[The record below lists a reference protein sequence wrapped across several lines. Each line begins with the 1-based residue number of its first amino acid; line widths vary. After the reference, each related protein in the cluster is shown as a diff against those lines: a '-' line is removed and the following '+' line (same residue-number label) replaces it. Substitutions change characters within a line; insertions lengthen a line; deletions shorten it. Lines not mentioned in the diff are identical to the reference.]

1 MRRLTPLLTL
11 ALLSAVILA
20 GCAGGPKKIPPETNL
35 YHRAQDALTV
45 ENWRAA
51 TASLRSL
58 ISTYPFGKYATQ
70 GRLDLIYAYYRNN
83 QTTEAAKQADDFVK
97 ENPNSPYAAYALFL
111 KGIAYAN
118 ALQRGPL
125 DSIFHVNLA
134 DRDPLDQQQAYTT
147 FRQLI
152 ERYPHSKYARQA
164 RQWMV
169 FVRNRLAQFNL
180 TLARFYQQRRQWVAA
195 TMHASDI
202 VTQFPDTTAAK
213 PAFRILIRSYQ
224 ALGETELAAD
234 AQAWYNYNYR
244 DGTRSTPAPVA
255 GTASSAD
262 H

>member
-1 MRRLTPLLTL
+1 M
-11 ALLSAVILA
+11 
-20 GCAGGPKKIPPETNL
+20 
-35 YHRAQDALTV
+35 
-45 ENWRAA
+45 ENWRIA

-70 GRLDLIYAYYRNN
+70 GRIDLIYAYYRNN
-83 QTTEAAKQADDFVK
+83 QTDEAAKQADNFVK
-97 ENPNSPYAAYALFL
+97 ENPDSPYAAYALFL

-125 DSIFHVNLA
+125 GTVFRVNLA
-134 DRDPLDQQQAYTT
+134 DRDPLDQQQAYTA
-147 FRQLI
+147 FKQLTK
-152 ERYPHSKYARQA
+152 RYPHSKYALQA
-164 RQWMV
+164 KQWMV

-195 TMHASDI
+195 AMHASAI
-202 VTQFPDTTAAK
+202 MTQFPDTTAAK

-224 ALGETELAAD
+224 ALGETELAAA

-244 DGTRSTPAPVA
+244 NRDGAGPTPAPVA
-255 GTASSAD
+255 GTVSAAG